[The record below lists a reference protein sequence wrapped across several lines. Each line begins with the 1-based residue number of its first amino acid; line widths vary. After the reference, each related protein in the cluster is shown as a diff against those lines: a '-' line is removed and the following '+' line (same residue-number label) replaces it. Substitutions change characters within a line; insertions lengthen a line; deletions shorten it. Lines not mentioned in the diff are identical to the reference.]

1 MTPSVLLPLVGLLV
15 LGLVSSE
22 TVDPSLEDLT
32 NRNTDFAGQ
41 LYRAVASRTDDN
53 VFLST
58 LVVSTA
64 LSALLSTTSGMTQ
77 NQLLQGLS
85 LAGLD
90 PQALPGRSGLRG
102 NFRLR
107 LQTEVTVRL
116 CCPQTCFR
124 T

>member
-1 MTPSVLLPLVGLLV
+1 MTPSVLLSLVGLLV

-53 VFLST
+53 VLLST
-58 LVVSTA
+58 FVVSTA
-64 LSALLSTTSGMTQ
+64 LSALLRTTSGMTQ
-77 NQLLQGLS
+77 NQLLQGLR

-90 PQALPGRSGLRG
+90 PQALPGRSGFRG
-102 NFRLR
+102 NFRLW
-107 LQTEVTVRL
+107 L
-116 CCPQTCFR
+116 
-124 T
+124 